1 MACSPAEGSRYLG
14 YVEAMSDI
22 RTYRTVGVEDHLVT
36 AEVMAAWDRLSDE
49 ARSDSQP
56 GAPRGGEL
64 TERLVEVGE
73 RRLAAMDDAG
83 LDVQVLSLTS
93 PALHNL
99 PASDALQLQT
109 VTNDHIA
116 ACVGGCPERFQ
127 GFATLAM
134 PSPEAAAGELERAVT
149 QLGLHG
155 ALLCGRTGSRSLDDA
170 ANRPVFEVANE
181 RRAPLYIHPQM
192 SRPDVRAGLYG
203 GFDEAISFAFS
214 TSGIGWH
221 YESGVQFLR
230 LALSGVLDRFPDVPI
245 LLGHWGEVVLFY
257 LERLDGFA
265 ARAGLPLSFSEYA
278 GRHVYATAGGLYSER
293 YLNWA
298 AEVLGVERLLFGSD
312 YPYRPGPDGGV
323 AAYLARSGLS
333 VEDQARVASGN
344 WEALTAS
351 IRR

>member
-1 MACSPAEGSRYLG
+1 
-14 YVEAMSDI
+14 MSAA
-22 RTYRTVGVEDHLVT
+22 RAYRTIGVEEHLVT
-36 AEVMAAWDRLSDE
+36 EDVMAAWDRLSDE
-49 ARSDSQP
+49 ARADSQP

-73 RRLAAMDDAG
+73 RRFTAMDHAG

-99 PASDALQLQT
+99 PAADARSLQT
-109 VTNDHIA
+109 ATNDHIA
-116 ACVGGCPERFQ
+116 ARVAERPDRLQ

-134 PSPEAAAGELERAVT
+134 PAPEVAATELERAIS

-155 ALLCGRTGSRSLDDA
+155 ALLCGRTATRNLDDA
-170 ANRPVFEVANE
+170 ANWPVLEVAND

-192 SRPDVRAGLYG
+192 SQPSVRAALYG
-203 GFDEAISFAFS
+203 GFDESVSFAFA

-230 LALSGVLDRFPDVPI
+230 LALSGALDRFPDLPI
-245 LLGHWGEVVLFY
+245 LLGHWGEIVLFY
-257 LERLDGFA
+257 LDRLDSFA
-265 ARAGLPLSFSEYA
+265 ARAKLPLSFSEYA
-278 GRHVYATAGGLYSER
+278 RRHLYATAGGLYSER
-293 YLNWA
+293 YLDWA
-298 AEVLGVERLLFGSD
+298 AEILGVQRLLFGSD

-323 AAYLARSGLS
+323 AAYLARSGLNL
-333 VEDQARVASGN
+333 EDQARVASGN
-344 WEALTAS
+344 WEALVAA